1 MKTNLQSM
9 TTRPLRARRLAPG
22 RMDGLRLTPVALA
35 WALCLAVPAGMSG
48 ASAQALPSGAATVQ
62 GQASITTQGNRM
74 TVTSSSNAILNWQSF
89 SIGAGQSVRFDQPT
103 SSSQVLNRVLGNDP
117 SRIFG
122 QLSSNGRVWLL
133 NPNGV
138 LFGPTA
144 RVDVAGLVASTL
156 NISDGTSS
164 LLRRLVLLSTLAQ
177 RLLVKLV
184 ECTLPSSN
192 RASVNLHSLT
202 MPFYRDR
209 LSARSQS
216 ESELSYGL
224 VGLLVGLL
232 IERHYIIRFRRRSG
246 FERVSFP

>member
-1 MKTNLQSM
+1 MKTNLQSI
-9 TTRPLRARRLAPG
+9 TTRRLRSRRLAPG
-22 RMDGLRLTPVALA
+22 RTNSVRLTPVALA

-117 SRIFG
+117 SHIFG

-156 NISDGTSS
+156 NISDTDWQ
-164 LLRRLVLLSTLAQ
+164 AQ
-177 RLLVKLV
+177 RYHLLTRELGQPAAAR
-184 ECTLPSSN
+184 PS
-192 RASVNLHSLT
+192 
-202 MPFYRDR
+202 
-209 LSARSQS
+209 
-216 ESELSYGL
+216 
-224 VGLLVGLL
+224 
-232 IERHYIIRFRRRSG
+232 
-246 FERVSFP
+246 